1 LSEVNGRV
9 IEIQDRKR
17 KMIAAAFNEKNVER
31 SKQARL
37 ADLQM
42 LLSGPRAPAPVPA
55 DPNAPMEI
63 VDLVG

>member
-1 LSEVNGRV
+1 LLDGANGRV

-17 KMIAAAFNEKNVER
+17 KMIAAAFNEKKVEPR
-31 SKQARL
+31 EARL
-37 ADLQM
+37 ADLQF
-42 LLSGPRAPAPVPA
+42 LLSGPREPAPVPV